1 MGGVIV
7 ECVSSGSEPTF
18 DQSAANGRKEPKV
31 TGAVACSNVKF
42 GKYLDINRQRA
53 RDFHLP

>member
-1 MGGVIV
+1 MEGVIV
-7 ECVSSGSEPTF
+7 EWASGGSERTF
-18 DQSAANGRKEPKV
+18 DQSAANEKKEPKV